1 MNALRSVATT
11 LPTART
17 LARRMGTA
25 LRSMPR
31 PRIDTRLAAEAL
43 GQIKTGIR
51 TAVSQVTR
59 AGTPPAAPTPTDAS
73 ASPTARLN
81 AYRALARLAGEPLHR
96 HGLPPALQIPS
107 AQELADNLWNSGV
120 TRLARTG
127 RLLDQLLQLSQQL
140 AHALD
145 EPEVQTGLTPAQA
158 MGFIQQVRELVAVA
172 QTINTENADTW
183 YGYSTH
189 LRLWMDRL
197 IDSGNTLMAETR
209 QNRQLQ
215 FQPTNEERQ
224 FEDVRAPRDV
234 ATRTT
239 QRTRSK
245 AAPRNDRRARFA
257 QTRTRKQDLS
267 ISSTSSSSASESTS
281 ASESDG
287 LLDFSGIKQCEGP
300 HTSGT
305 IHDFIE
311 AFNPII
317 NTIDEQESRAFDNS
331 PGSVGW
337 CHAVAAVIQELHALG
352 RLLTEHGQR
361 HADSDHPDDDL
372 LGWFDQKIDDVLA
385 SGRSWGAQA
394 QLHAQEMQAA
404 GYRFKQPAS
413 T

>member
-59 AGTPPAAPTPTDAS
+59 AGTPPAAPTPNDAS

-158 MGFIQQVRELVAVA
+158 VELIQQVRELVAVA
-172 QTINTENADTW
+172 RAIKAENTDTW

-197 IDSGNTLMAETR
+197 IDDGNTLMAEASHH
-209 QNRQLQ
+209 RQLQ
-215 FQPTNEERQ
+215 FQPINEERQ
-224 FEDVRAPRDV
+224 FEEDRSSRDV

-245 AAPRNDRRARFA
+245 AAPQHDRRARFA

-267 ISSTSSSSASESTS
+267 ISSTSSSSESE
-281 ASESDG
+281 G

-300 HTSGT
+300 HTSRT
-305 IHDFIE
+305 IYDFIE

-331 PGSVGW
+331 PGSKDW
-337 CHAVAAVIQELHALG
+337 CDAVAAIIQELHALG

-361 HADSDHPDDDL
+361 HADSDHPDDAL

-385 SGRSWGAQA
+385 AGRSWVAQA

-404 GYRFKQPAS
+404 GYRFKQPVS

>member
-1 MNALRSVATT
+1 MNALRSVATALT
-11 LPTART
+11 PART
-17 LARRMGTA
+17 LAHRMGTA

-43 GQIKTGIR
+43 GQIRTGIR

-81 AYRALARLAGEPLHR
+81 AYRALARLAGEPLHS

-107 AQELADNLWNSGV
+107 AKELADNLWNSGV

-127 RLLDQLLQLSQQL
+127 SLLDQLLQLSQQL

-145 EPEVQTGLTPAQA
+145 GPEVQTGLTPAQA
-158 MGFIQQVRELVAVA
+158 MGFIQQVRHIVAVA

-224 FEDVRAPRDV
+224 FEEDRSSRDV

-245 AAPRNDRRARFA
+245 AVPRNDRRARFA
-257 QTRTRKQDLS
+257 QTRTKKQDLS
-267 ISSTSSSSASESTS
+267 ISSTSSSSASE
-281 ASESDG
+281 G

-300 HTSGT
+300 HTSRT

-331 PGSVGW
+331 PGSKDW
-337 CHAVAAVIQELHALG
+337 CDAVAAIIQELHALG

-361 HADSDHPDDDL
+361 HADSDHPDDAL

-385 SGRSWGAQA
+385 AGRSWVAQA

-404 GYRFKQPAS
+404 GYRFKQPVS